1 MNYEDKELPILALII
16 FVLSIALVVLMLQGC
31 TTTSH
36 EPECKCKCTEV
47 DATFECGG
55 IHYSQE
61 LEMK

>member
-1 MNYEDKELPILALII
+1 MTFEELYILLMTLLSVMVLIGI
-16 FVLSIALVVLMLQGC
+16 LGFMQGC
-31 TTTSH
+31 TTTQH

-61 LEMK
+61 IELQ

>member
-1 MNYEDKELPILALII
+1 MDFDDKYLIFTLAAVMIMI
-16 FVLSIALVVLMLQGC
+16 SFAMVMQGC
-31 TTTSH
+31 TTTHH

-61 LEMK
+61 LEIK

>member
-1 MNYEDKELPILALII
+1 MNFKELYVLYTTILIGI
-16 FVLSIALVVLMLQGC
+16 MTFMNGC

-55 IHYSQE
+55 IHYTQE
-61 LEMK
+61 LEIK

>member
-1 MNYEDKELPILALII
+1 MSFEDMYLLLMALLIAITIVGIAI
-16 FVLSIALVVLMLQGC
+16 FMQGC

-55 IHYSQE
+55 LHYSQE
-61 LEMK
+61 LEIK